1 MVEYYKEIDVW
12 TDEMQAHQDQ
22 LVERQ
27 NVLMQAWEQFMQDAS
42 SDADTFTT
50 DWMAARDTALTD
62 AGLEPIFE

>member
-1 MVEYYKEIDVW
+1 
-12 TDEMQAHQDQ
+12 MQAHQDQ

-50 DWMAARDTALTD
+50 DWMAARATALTD
-62 AGLEPIFE
+62 AGFEPIFE

>member
-1 MVEYYKEIDVW
+1 W

-50 DWMAARDTALTD
+50 DWMAARATALTD
-62 AGLEPIFE
+62 AGFEPIFE